1 MVNIVNPT
9 VFRAYDIRGI
19 VDKDF
24 DENWVERLGRA
35 CGQYFLSR
43 GVSRAVI
50 GMDCRAS
57 SPAYNKALTRGLTST
72 GVDVINIG
80 QVGTPVLYFAVVHLK
95 TRGGIM
101 ITASHNPPEYNG
113 FKVWAGDTT
122 LHTQEI
128 QEIRRIMEAGNFP
141 EGQGM
146 ASEHDIKPAYI
157 EAALQACKLHRPL
170 KVVVDG
176 GNGVG
181 ADLAGEILE
190 RMGCEVICQ
199 FCDPDP
205 AFPNHHPDPSVEAN
219 LLQLRERV
227 LKEKADFGVGLDG
240 DSDRMGVMDEKGRIL
255 FGDELLALFAREV
268 LARKPGSTIMGEVK
282 CSHLMYKDISEH
294 GGKPLMWITGHSII
308 KAKMKEVGAALAGE
322 VSGHMFFNDGWFGF
336 DDAIYGTARFA
347 SIFSAQ
353 NKPLSQ
359 LPGWPQTA
367 KTPEIHVPCPDALKF
382 KIVKQAQDFFR
393 DRYNTMEIDGV
404 RITFP
409 DGWGLIRASNTQ
421 PVLVLRFEAETESRL
436 EEIRNLMEGPLTQWI
451 AEAQEQST
459 L

>member
-1 MVNIVNPT
+1 MVALKNPS

-24 DENWVERLGRA
+24 DEAWVERLGQA

-43 GVSRAVI
+43 GVKTAVI
-50 GMDCRAS
+50 GMDCRES
-57 SPAYNKALTRGLTST
+57 SPVYNLALTRGIIST

-80 QVGTPVLYFAVVHLK
+80 QAGTPVLYFAVVHLN

-113 FKVWAGDTT
+113 FKVWAGETT
-122 LHTQEI
+122 LHTEEI
-128 QEIRRIMEAGNFP
+128 QDIRKMMEAGDFP
-141 EGQGM
+141 KGSGKVTQ
-146 ASEHDIKPAYI
+146 HDIKPAYI
-157 EAALQACKLHRPL
+157 AAALENCKLHRPL

-181 ADLAGEILE
+181 ADLAAEILS
-190 RMGCEVICQ
+190 RMGLDVVCQ

-205 AFPNHHPDPSVEAN
+205 SFPNHHPDPSVEEN
-219 LLQLRERV
+219 MLLLRERV

-240 DSDRMGVMDEKGRIL
+240 DSDRMAVMDENGRIL
-255 FGDELLALFAREV
+255 FGDELLALFAREL
-268 LARKPGSTIMGEVK
+268 LARKPGSIVMGEVK
-282 CSHLMYKDISEH
+282 CSHLMYKDVADH
-294 GGKPLMWITGHSII
+294 GGKPVMWITGHSII
-308 KAKMKEVGAALAGE
+308 KAKMKELGAALAGE

-336 DDAIYGTARFA
+336 DDAIYGSARFA

-353 NKPLSQ
+353 NKPLSE
-359 LPGWPQTA
+359 LPGWPKTA
-367 KTPEIHVPCPDALKF
+367 KTPEIHVPCPDSIKF
-382 KIVKQAQDFFR
+382 EVVKKAQEYFR
-393 DRYNTMEIDGV
+393 PKYDTTEIDGV

-421 PVLVLRFEAETESRL
+421 PVLVLRFEAETKERL
-436 EEIRNLMEGPLTQWI
+436 EEIRALMETPLKQWI
-451 AEAQEQST
+451 SDAS
-459 L
+459 